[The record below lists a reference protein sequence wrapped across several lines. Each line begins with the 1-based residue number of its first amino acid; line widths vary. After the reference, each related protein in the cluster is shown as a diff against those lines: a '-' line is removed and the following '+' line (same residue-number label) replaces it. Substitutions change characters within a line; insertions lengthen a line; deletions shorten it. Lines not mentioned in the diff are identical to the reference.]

1 MDGDGAACLVYV
13 AADGCNTSQ
22 ACGSQRTHTVP
33 IGLGIDAEAV
43 AFGNMDTLRG
53 SEGLAVHENQ
63 VDSAVDFQ
71 ADLLVQG
78 HILAHH
84 IPAVGVI
91 AAGKG
96 CGGAGD
102 GFADDRS
109 IDHFHCHKLRIV
121 SHVLDVRRAAGT
133 GAFGIHGTLATIVDE
148 CMLYRP
154 GYAAFVAEGGV
165 VILVY
170 IGVGQVFTAVPIH
183 GDIAGEGEF
192 IFFPRHVHKLFL
204 AVLGSVISAG
214 FPQNVREGRI
224 VFTARDRDAIGEAAS
239 IQFDAS
245 HVALESKPARLEFAA
260 MYFDGSLVVF
270 RVVV

>member
-1 MDGDGAACLVYV
+1 MDGDGAACAVI

-22 ACGSQRTHTVP
+22 VFGSQRTHTVP

-43 AFGNMDTLRG
+43 VFGNMDALLCR
-53 SEGLAVHENQ
+53 EGCVVHENQ

-71 ADLLVQG
+71 AGVQR
-78 HILAHH
+78 HILAHC
-84 IPAVGVI
+84 IPAAGVI
-91 AAGKG
+91 GAGKG

-109 IDHFHCHKLRIV
+109 IDHFHCLRLRIV

-192 IFFPRHVHKLFL
+192 IFFLRHVHKLFL

-224 VFTARDRDAIGEAAS
+224 VFTDRDRDAIGEAAS
-239 IQFDAS
+239 
-245 HVALESKPARLEFAA
+245 
-260 MYFDGSLVVF
+260 M
-270 RVVV
+270 